1 MSTTEELARREGFE
15 PSIVGLEGRLP
26 VHRSAHLERANGVEP
41 SHASLAK
48 MPRTMRARVLVPR
61 DGLEPPYVA
70 NRATVLPLN
79 ERGIDWSE
87 WQDSNLHGHA
97 PKARGQPLTHTLN
110 VGDSCW
116 SLTSLKRFC
125 RPLPGCSAN
134 ESKWGGIRESNPLQ
148 RCHRARTIHSSY
160 PNTDWC
166 ATWESNPEDL
176 RSERSMFA
184 SFISG
189 AKMCGSVHSGW
200 G

>member
-1 MSTTEELARREGFE
+1 MRSIGATAVSTTEELARREGFE

-134 ESKWGGIRESNPLQ
+134 ESKWGDGLGLHQLTGVSQTPAYLLRLPPQVGTLPRIRTGTDMLLRQVPL
-148 RCHRARTIHSSY
+148 
-160 PNTDWC
+160 P
-166 ATWESNPEDL
+166 L
-176 RSERSMFA
+176 
-184 SFISG
+184 G
-189 AKMCGSVHSGW
+189 
-200 G
+200 